1 LGKMMSGVRREILV
15 DIVAAL
21 REEPALV
28 RELRTLLG
36 AEASEQHVASAQ
48 LFMRVPTY
56 AARVSLAER
65 TVWNMVARGLPTI
78 GSGRSRRVDVE
89 RADVWLR
96 NERDAVDD
104 VIERSARQS
113 ARRAAKAGR

>member
-1 LGKMMSGVRREILV
+1 MVNGVRREILV
-15 DIVAAL
+15 DIVTAL
-21 REEPALV
+21 REEPALA

-36 AEASEQHVASAQ
+36 AEASEQNVASAQ
-48 LFMRVPTY
+48 LFMRVPAY
-56 AARVSLAER
+56 AARVSLGER
-65 TVWNMVARGLPTI
+65 TVWNMVSRGLPTI

-96 NERDAVDD
+96 NDRDAVDD
-104 VIERSARQS
+104 VVERSARQS

>member
-1 LGKMMSGVRREILV
+1 
-15 DIVAAL
+15 
-21 REEPALV
+21 
-28 RELRTLLG
+28 
-36 AEASEQHVASAQ
+36 
-48 LFMRVPTY
+48 
-56 AARVSLAER
+56 
-65 TVWNMVARGLPTI
+65 MVARGLPTI

-113 ARRAAKAGR
+113 ARRIAKAGR

>member
-1 LGKMMSGVRREILV
+1 MVNGVRREILV
-15 DIVAAL
+15 DIVTAL
-21 REEPALV
+21 REEPALA

-36 AEASEQHVASAQ
+36 AEPSEQNVASAQ
-48 LFMRVPTY
+48 LFMRVPAY
-56 AARVSLAER
+56 AARVSLGER
-65 TVWNMVARGLPTI
+65 TVWNMVSRGLPTI

-96 NERDAVDD
+96 NDRHAVDD

-113 ARRAAKAGR
+113 ARRAAKAGK

>member
-1 LGKMMSGVRREILV
+1 MINGVRREILV

-21 REEPALV
+21 REEPALA

-36 AEASEQHVASAQ
+36 AEAEPHVPSAQ
-48 LFMRVPTY
+48 LFMRVPAY

>member
-1 LGKMMSGVRREILV
+1 MTSGVRREILV

-21 REEPALV
+21 REEPALA

-48 LFMRVPTY
+48 LFMRVPAY
-56 AARVSLAER
+56 AARMSLAER